1 MVSGTALADRLHRQI
16 TDRGPMA
23 VSEWIEA
30 ALYDPSGGFYMTGGR
45 AGRGGDFLTAPEVGP
60 LFGAVIARAL
70 DSWWTEAGR
79 PEHFPVYEI
88 GAGPGTLARA
98 VIRARPRVAETGALL
113 WWAVEI
119 SPVQRACH
127 PEHDLIRPVA
137 TAAEAFAEEAATVS
151 PINNASGGGVVLANE
166 LLDNLPFDIV
176 ELADGGWSQ
185 LFVHNGDERGDFFA
199 AVGEPD
205 PVIDPIMRRLAPEA
219 SAGARLPWQ
228 RRAARWVAEMI
239 TAVPNGRVVA
249 IDYGGHT
256 AQLLGRG
263 TGWLRTHVDHRG
275 RSGTPSWIS
284 DPGHRDITSDIDFD
298 QLQID
303 QPADLLTSQADFLDA
318 HGIQELVAEGR
329 RIWGE
334 RAHLGD
340 LAAVAA
346 RSRIREA
353 EALCGPNGMGS
364 FHVAEWCS

>member
-1 MVSGTALADRLHRQI
+1 MV
-16 TDRGPMA
+16 

-30 ALYDPSGGFYMTGGR
+30 ALYDPSDGFYMTGGR

-79 PEHFPVYEI
+79 PSRFPVYEI

-98 VIRARPRVAETGALL
+98 VIRASPSVAEAGALA

-119 SPVQRACH
+119 SPLQRARH
-127 PEHDLIRPVA
+127 PEHDLIRSVA
-137 TAAEAFAEEAATVS
+137 TSPEAFDAEAATAS
-151 PINNASGGGVVLANE
+151 PIDNARGGGVVLANE

-176 ELADGGWSQ
+176 ELTDDGWSQ
-185 LFVHNGDERGDFFA
+185 VLVHNGDQRGDFLA
-199 AVGEPD
+199 AVSAPD
-205 PVIDPIMRRLAPEA
+205 PAIDRAIDPAIDPEMRRLAPEA
-219 SAGARLPWQ
+219 STGDRLPWQ
-228 RRAARWVAEMI
+228 SRASRWVTEMLA
-239 TAVPNGRVVA
+239 AVPNGRVVA

-256 AQLLGRG
+256 SQLLGRG

-275 RSGTPSWIS
+275 DSGTAAWMT
-284 DPGHRDITSDIDFD
+284 DPGLHDITADIDFD

-303 QPADLLTSQADFLDA
+303 HPAALLSSQADFLAA

-329 RIWGE
+329 RIWAE

-346 RSRIREA
+346 RSRIRES
-353 EALCGPNGMGS
+353 EALCDPNGMGS
-364 FHVAEWCS
+364 FHVAEWRS